1 MAFLAKFDLDG
12 KEYDVHTC
20 HYELHQQID
29 ANGKPSSRTR
39 GGTIHIQIES
49 TSSTSLFE
57 WMCDNHQRKNG
68 SIRFIKDTD
77 MATLKQLDFTDGYL
91 VNYGENFD
99 FADSSPM
106 IQSLV
111 ISSREIK
118 MGNGEH
124 VNEWPE
130 D

>member
-12 KEYDVHTC
+12 REYDVHTC
-20 HYELHQQID
+20 HFELHQQID

-49 TSSTSLFE
+49 TSSTALFE
-57 WMCDNHQRKNG
+57 WMCDNHQRKDG

-77 MATLKQLDFTDGYL
+77 NATSKQLDFTEGYL
-91 VNYGENFD
+91 VNYGEKFD
-99 FADSSPM
+99 YDSDSAM

-111 ISSREIK
+111 ISAHGIK
-118 MGNGEH
+118 MGSGEH
-124 VNEWPE
+124 TNEWP
-130 D
+130 